1 MRRFCPFKK
10 KKKKKVFVAFLN
22 KYETNENDFKRN
34 EVV

>member
-1 MRRFCPFKK
+1 MPFQ
-10 KKKKKVFVAFLN
+10 KKKKVFVAFLN

>member
-1 MRRFCPFKK
+1 MFQ